1 MILMTQAHAKKPGR
15 EASRLEQSEKRRRNV
30 FFTADLILL
39 LTAFYFF
46 FYNIHHERAAI
57 GLVQGIGGVAYLGLA
72 FLVFFNR
79 RLLIPASWILSV
91 TTTGFMLG
99 ALWFSNL
106 NVTNLVWL
114 ILPYFLSMFLL
125 GLKNGKVI
133 GLLYLSG
140 IIATLIARPGF
151 IVNALAPVNQ
161 FSIGIANMFA
171 FLFAA
176 FYEKAR
182 SENEKELL
190 EKNREIEIMSHL
202 DGLTGLFNRRFF
214 DRALHQ
220 EFHRAK
226 RERQPLGLIVLDID
240 FFKDY
245 NDAYGHVQ
253 GDGCL
258 GDVAEA
264 IHSSITRATDTATR
278 YGGDE
283 FVVLLPGTNLSGAE
297 TVARRIEEK
306 MKRKAIPHSLSS
318 VSGTVTLSIGVA
330 MLSQEEDC
338 EPNDLVRRADRAMYA
353 SKLSG
358 RNRITCE

>member
-1 MILMTQAHAKKPGR
+1 VILMPQAYTEKTGR
-15 EASRLEQSEKRRRNV
+15 ETSRLEKSEKRRRNV
-30 FFTADLILL
+30 FFSADLILL
-39 LTAFYFF
+39 LTAFCFF
-46 FYNIHHERAAI
+46 FYNIQHERALI
-57 GLVQGIGGVAYLGLA
+57 GLAQGIGGVAYLGLA
-72 FLVFFNR
+72 LLVFFNR
-79 RLLIPASWILSV
+79 RLLKIASWILTV
-91 TTTGFMLG
+91 TITGFMLG

-125 GLKNGKVI
+125 GLKSGTVI
-133 GLLYLSG
+133 GLLYLGG
-140 IIATLIARPGF
+140 IVAAVVARLGF
-151 IVNALAPVNQ
+151 VVNLLAPVNQ
-161 FSIGIANMFA
+161 LSIGIANVFA
-171 FLFAA
+171 LLFAA
-176 FYEKAR
+176 SYEKER

-190 EKNREIEIMSHL
+190 AKNREIEIMSHL
-202 DGLTGLFNRRFF
+202 DVLTGLFNRRFF

-253 GDGCL
+253 GDACL
-258 GDVAEA
+258 GTVAEA

-283 FVVLLPGTNLSGAE
+283 FAVLLPGTNLEGAE
-297 TVARRIEEK
+297 TVSRRIEEK
-306 MKRKAIPHSLSS
+306 IKLKGIPHSSS
-318 VSGTVTLSIGVA
+318 GVSATVTLSIGIAV
-330 MLSQEEDC
+330 LSQEEDC
-338 EPNDLVRRADRAMYA
+338 EPIDLVRRADHAMYL
-353 SKLSG
+353 SKQSG